1 MKSEH
6 PYKGSGVLEKI
17 IAITSLIITICAI
30 GVIVKLPNETIA
42 NASSIINKGSTN
54 TGLKSYE
61 KDNKPKEAS
70 TKPLKVTPQID
81 EAKKEKSEL
90 YLSMAL
96 AEAVVKTVSENK
108 EIEYSTNIIK
118 TNALKE
124 GERKVIKK
132 GESGLKVTNKSL
144 TYKGDYLYSQEV
156 SSVEVVKKPV
166 NEVVLVG
173 VESKVPIFS
182 VPSKGRYSSYY
193 GERWGRMHKGVD
205 IAASIGTSITASEGG
220 EVTFSGDRGSYGKC
234 IIIKHKN
241 GYETLYAHTSKL
253 IAKKG
258 EVVHK
263 GQVIAEV
270 GNTGRSTGPHLHFEV
285 KLNGKAKD
293 PMNYLK

>member
-30 GVIVKLPNETIA
+30 AVIIRLPNETIA
-42 NASSIINKGSTN
+42 NASIINKGAIN
-54 TGLKSYE
+54 TALESYK
-61 KDNKPKEAS
+61 KDSKLKEAS
-70 TKPLKVTPQID
+70 TKPLKITPQIN
-81 EAKKEKSEL
+81 EAKKERSEV

-96 AEAVVKTVSENK
+96 TEAVVKNVSENK
-108 EIEYSTNIIK
+108 EIGYRTNIIK

-132 GESGLKVTNKSL
+132 GENGLKVTNKSL

-156 SSVEVVKKPV
+156 SSVETVKNPV
-166 NEVVLVG
+166 DEVVLVG
-173 VESKVPIFS
+173 VNSKVPLFS
-182 VPSKGRYSSYY
+182 VPSRGRYSSYY

-205 IAASIGTSITASEGG
+205 IAASVGTPIEASEGG
-220 EVTFSGDRGSYGKC
+220 EVTFSGDRGTYGKC
-234 IIIKHKN
+234 IVIKHKN
-241 GYETLYAHTSKL
+241 GYETVYAHTSKL

-285 KLNGKAKD
+285 KVNGQTKD
-293 PMNYLK
+293 PMSYLK